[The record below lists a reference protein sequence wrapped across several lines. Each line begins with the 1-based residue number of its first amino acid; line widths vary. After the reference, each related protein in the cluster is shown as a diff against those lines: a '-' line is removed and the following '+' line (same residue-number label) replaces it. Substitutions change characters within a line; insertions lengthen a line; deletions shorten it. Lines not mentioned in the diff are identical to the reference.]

1 MLPVFLAAC
10 STKSSDIGPNEPLPQ
25 IRVEV
30 PAAARVPCPAPE
42 TLVAAGGT
50 LRADAVTIT
59 RLGDALIDCE
69 RRRALAVGAIIQ

>member
-1 MLPVFLAAC
+1 MLPAFLAAC
-10 STKSSDIGPNEPLPQ
+10 STKSADIGPNEPLPE
-25 IRVEV
+25 IRSPI
-30 PAAARVPCPAPE
+30 PASARVPCPAPE

-69 RRRALAVGAIIQ
+69 RRRALAVEAHK

>member
-10 STKSSDIGPNEPLPQ
+10 STKSADTGLNEPLPQ
-25 IRVEV
+25 IRAPI
-30 PAAARVPCPAPE
+30 PAAARIPCPAPE
-42 TLVAAGGT
+42 TLMAAGGT

-69 RRRALAVGAIIQ
+69 RRRALAASAKE